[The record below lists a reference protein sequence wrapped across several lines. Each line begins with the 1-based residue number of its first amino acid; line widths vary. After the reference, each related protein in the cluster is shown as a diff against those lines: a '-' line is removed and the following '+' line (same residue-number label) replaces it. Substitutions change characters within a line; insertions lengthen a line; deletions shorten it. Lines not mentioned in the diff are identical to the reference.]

1 MPKPQPDSMVQRCA
15 QSIVP
20 LLRLLRVKNLR
31 GRGWT
36 PPRLSPGGAD
46 PPPPRSAHHAGRT
59 QRRGRGAGAG
69 RAAQPRAAG
78 QTMTGLPP
86 PCESG
91 RRYRE
96 AVPEPR
102 SSRLA
107 AGRSLLLP
115 APAGAPLSSPPSGED
130 AEPAGGA
137 PVYPRPREPPTAPTG
152 PGRAEGGAASPRGA
166 LLTGGGG
173 GRPEGD
179 PRGAPVLPPRFVF
192 ACPGRDT
199 ASVPSRRDTVRAEGG
214 KINSGQREGNG
225 TCEEVGGDRGLRR
238 SFPSLQ
244 NGFTSPCRGPVRS
257 PSTNLPSNCDI
268 SVVHFGCEEWC

>member
-1 MPKPQPDSMVQRCA
+1 MPKPKPDSMVQRCA

-59 QRRGRGAGAG
+59 QRRGRGAG

-102 SSRLA
+102 SSRPA
-107 AGRSLLLP
+107 ARRSPSAANRSLSP
-115 APAGAPLSSPPSGED
+115 VPAGTSLSLPPSGGD

-152 PGRAEGGAASPRGA
+152 PGRAEGGAASPHGA
-166 LLTGGGG
+166 VLTGGGG

-179 PRGAPVLPPRFVF
+179 PRGAPVLPPRFIF
-192 ACPGRDT
+192 ACPGRNT
-199 ASVPSRRDTVRAEGG
+199 TSVPSRRDTVRAEG
-214 KINSGQREGNG
+214 KDKF
-225 TCEEVGGDRGLRR
+225 GDREKETGRVRR
-238 SFPSLQ
+238 LAGIAAARQISCSPAVTFPWLSLSE
-244 NGFTSPCRGPVRS
+244 G
-257 PSTNLPSNCDI
+257 
-268 SVVHFGCEEWC
+268 H

>member
-214 KINSGQREGNG
+214 KINSG
-225 TCEEVGGDRGLRR
+225 TARR
-238 SFPSLQ
+238 K
-244 NGFTSPCRGPVRS
+244 RDV
-257 PSTNLPSNCDI
+257 
-268 SVVHFGCEEWC
+268 

>member
-152 PGRAEGGAASPRGA
+152 PGRAEGGGHGEPLAAARGGAGGTGAPRLGGGPRPASPCGEGE
-166 LLTGGGG
+166 GGGEETAAG
-173 GRPEGD
+173 PVP
-179 PRGAPVLPPRFVF
+179 PRGPSSEVITS
-192 ACPGRDT
+192 RD
-199 ASVPSRRDTVRAEGG
+199 
-214 KINSGQREGNG
+214 
-225 TCEEVGGDRGLRR
+225 
-238 SFPSLQ
+238 Q
-244 NGFTSPCRGPVRS
+244 NKC
-257 PSTNLPSNCDI
+257 L
-268 SVVHFGCEEWC
+268 